1 MGYIIYRCSDDLPAK
16 IPGILSSL
24 PSPAIAEG
32 GPRPDSELEC
42 SYRYDVKRGMGRIS
56 ISGCREGGHMSV
68 AILYGSLNPLRGRAS
83 LKLSI
88 DATKALLDAGM
99 EEVTIEDIQA
109 LELQR
114 DRKEAEQV
122 VPPNGP

>member
-1 MGYIIYRCSDDLPAK
+1 
-16 IPGILSSL
+16 
-24 PSPAIAEG
+24 
-32 GPRPDSELEC
+32 
-42 SYRYDVKRGMGRIS
+42 
-56 ISGCREGGHMSV
+56 MSV